1 MPKGGSKPGERRGGR
16 QRGTPNKT
24 TMERLLRA
32 ERETAVAQAEG
43 RKLAKEVLDDFMVL
57 FAGMAAHHQPMP
69 RGQAAPPGRQPD
81 EAKFEK
87 YARLAIATAADLAPY
102 QSPTFKAI
110 AVMAPQIPALGGGD
124 VLSLEH
130 AVEMSVDDPVQV
142 SRVYRFIMTGE
153 QRARGRRGSR

>member
-1 MPKGGSKPGERRGGR
+1 
-16 QRGTPNKT
+16 
-24 TMERLLRA
+24 MERLLRA

-69 RGQAAPPGRQPD
+69 RGQAAPPGREPD

-110 AVMAPQIPALGGGD
+110 AVMTPQMPTLGGGD

-130 AVEMSVDDPVQV
+130 AVEMSIDDRRAARAGPAWFPLT
-142 SRVYRFIMTGE
+142 STG
-153 QRARGRRGSR
+153 RNRTTARSSETASSG

>member
-57 FAGMAAHHQPMP
+57 FAGS
-69 RGQAAPPGRQPD
+69 QPD